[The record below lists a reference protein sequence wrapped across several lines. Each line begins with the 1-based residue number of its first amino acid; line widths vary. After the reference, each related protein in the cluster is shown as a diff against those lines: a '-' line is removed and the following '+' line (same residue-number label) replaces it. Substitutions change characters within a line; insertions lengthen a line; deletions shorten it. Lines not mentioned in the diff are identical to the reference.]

1 MKKFFLFFSILFA
14 LLFCQK
20 RTPSLKPGQTAPGFE
35 LPDLNGGT
43 LDLNRLRG
51 KKIMLHFWADWCSEC
66 RAEFPKLQKAHLA
79 PENRDLQI
87 ICINTGQSREH
98 IQSFVDYFKLTFPM
112 LLDSTTEVSKL
123 YHINGLPSTV
133 LINSD
138 LTIYKTHI
146 GWLDATLI
154 SQLKEH
160 LK

>member
-1 MKKFFLFFSILFA
+1 
-14 LLFCQK
+14 
-20 RTPSLKPGQTAPGFE
+20 
-35 LPDLNGGT
+35 
-43 LDLNRLRG
+43 
-51 KKIMLHFWADWCSEC
+51 MLHFWADWCSEC